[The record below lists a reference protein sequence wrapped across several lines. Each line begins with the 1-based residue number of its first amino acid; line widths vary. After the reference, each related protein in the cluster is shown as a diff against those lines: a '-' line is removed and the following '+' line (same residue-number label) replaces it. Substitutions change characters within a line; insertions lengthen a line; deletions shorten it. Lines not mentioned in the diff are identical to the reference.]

1 MVRLRAWRCSFTSE
15 SLSNF
20 PDDLAFHVPLI
31 NRGALTLLAEALST
45 RLNRDKKKEAPASF
59 FLNASLVLDSPFG
72 TYRKA
77 RPAPQGEGLRLGPS
91 GNRRVPLP
99 RSL

>member
-31 NRGALTLLAEALST
+31 NRGALSLLAEALREFGKQDGYPVGIVGVGCGRSRT
-45 RLNRDKKKEAPASF
+45 TQHPEAAMPPPRYPSD
-59 FLNASLVLDSPFG
+59 LSDEERVILEPL
-72 TYRKA
+72 
-77 RPAPQGEGLRLGPS
+77 LRAGP
-91 GNRRVPLP
+91 
-99 RSL
+99 

>member
-31 NRGALTLLAEALST
+31 NRGSLSLLAEALRRSSANRPSQKST
-45 RLNRDKKKEAPASF
+45 SNIASVQLPWARQVQLCF
-59 FLNASLVLDSPFG
+59 PGDISSRRALRALFG
-72 TYRKA
+72 AVRT
-77 RPAPQGEGLRLGPS
+77 L
-91 GNRRVPLP
+91 PLH
-99 RSL
+99 